1 MSKPTNKIELSKIK
15 DADDSELAIKDSN
28 DTKQE
33 IMILEEEDESK
44 MEIIRLKQQT
54 NKKRPPIDKQSAF
67 VEFKGLPEGKVYED

>member
-1 MSKPTNKIELSKIK
+1 MGIAPRMSKPTNKIELSKIK

-44 MEIIRLKQQT
+44 MEIIRLK
-54 NKKRPPIDKQSAF
+54 
-67 VEFKGLPEGKVYED
+67 